1 MKAFIHETPMS
12 SQNPP
17 VNVRYDVLVVG
28 GGMSGLC
35 AAIASARQGAR
46 TALIQDRS
54 VFGGNA
60 SSETRMHISGASCHW
75 GKKNAA
81 ETGILMDL
89 QLENKYLND
98 SYNYSIWDGVLWA
111 AAKETAHLDVY
122 MNTTM
127 DRVFSDGAEI
137 KHVEAYQMNTEK
149 RFAFEAQIYVDCT
162 GNGTLGYFAGAEYAI
177 GRECQSDFKEKDAPA
192 VRDGE
197 TMGNTIYFVA
207 ENRGHPVKFVKPAWA
222 YTFDES
228 DFKHRYHG
236 DIVVYHNAD
245 DVVVLKP
252 DEDYADHAD
261 ELVEKYDVKSG
272 YWWIELGGDW
282 DDIIA
287 QAEDI
292 RYELYRCVYGVWDHI
307 KNGGDHGAENYELV
321 WVGNVAGTRES
332 RRLMGDYVLTENDI
346 LSGQIHPDAV
356 AYGGWPMDEHVA
368 AGFRAKGQIPSR
380 VRSFKGLYS
389 IPYGCYCSKN
399 IKNLMMAGRNISASK
414 LAMGSTRVM
423 GTCAIGGEA
432 VGIAAAQ
439 AVKYGL
445 SPKTYGQKHI
455 HELQQL
461 LLKNDCYLIG
471 VRNEDPNDLARAAI
485 VTATSER
492 PGYAAAK
499 VVNGIAR
506 NTDGGDNLWVSDGI
520 SPEGEAIHLSLAQP
534 AKLAQVRLTF
544 DPNLSEERCISVSKA
559 FIEKE
564 PVGVACELV
573 KDYVVRLFR
582 EGCMVSETAISGNY
596 QRLNVINLPTPVE
609 ADAVEIRVTATN
621 GAPDA
626 RIFEIRVYAA
636 SSLS

>member
-17 VNVRYDVLVVG
+17 VNMRYDVLVVG

-60 SSETRMHISGASCHW
+60 SSETRMHVSGASCHW

-81 ETGILMDL
+81 ETGILMEL

-111 AAKETAHLDVY
+111 AAKETENLDIY

-127 DRVFSDGAEI
+127 DRVFSDGTEI

-149 RFAFEAQIYVDCT
+149 RFAFEAQIYIDCT

-177 GRECQSDFKEKDAPA
+177 GRECQSDFEEKDAPM

-207 ENRGHPVKFVKPAWA
+207 ENCGHPVKFVKPAWA

-346 LSGQIHPDAV
+346 LSGHIHPDAV

-445 SPKTYGQKHI
+445 SPRTYGQKHI
-455 HELQQL
+455 RDLQQL

-471 VRNEDPNDLARAAI
+471 VKNEDPLDLARTAI

-492 PGYAAAK
+492 PGYTAAK

-506 NTDGGDNLWVSDGI
+506 NTDSEDNLWVSNGL
-520 SPEGEAIHLSLAQP
+520 STEGETLRLSLAQP
-534 AKLAQVRLTF
+534 AKLSQVRLTF

-573 KDYVVRLFR
+573 KDYVVRLVR
-582 EGCMVSETAISGNY
+582 EGCLVSETAISGNY
-596 QRLNVINLPTPVE
+596 QRLNVINFPTPVE
-609 ADAVEIRVTATN
+609 ADAVEICVTATN
-621 GAPDA
+621 GAPNA

-636 SSLS
+636 S